1 MNINKARTLKVG
13 QLVYFPADR
22 GSQGGFGYVRHVGET
37 EQKNIYGTPYLWVT
51 VRASGSKSAGVW
63 PSNRLS

>member
-1 MNINKARTLKVG
+1 MNINKARALKPG
-13 QLVYFPADR
+13 ALVYFPADR
-22 GSQGGFGYVRHVGET
+22 GDPAGFGYVQHVTET